1 MLFDG
6 LVYELMGLPKGYISY
21 SQVRLYQTC
30 PQKYYYTYIKKVPVP
45 IIDKIFLGVVF
56 HSIIEYYFN
65 EKING
70 NYLSQESLVERFSGT
85 FVQQRKQQ
93 EVAWENPPEETMKRG
108 KAFVKYFLREVAPPI
123 KPLMVEKE
131 LIVDLPGIDVPLKG
145 VIDLVE
151 SDFSITDFKTTTAK
165 WPKAKI
171 KASYLQVVIYRYL
184 FEQSFGDVISSL
196 KFKII
201 YAKDPGKIKHQE
213 IVINPKDVDYD
224 YSKMY
229 DVIKYVVENIQQGVF
244 YKNESFICGF
254 CEFKDLC
261 QKNSDT

>member
-1 MLFDG
+1 
-6 LVYELMGLPKGYISY
+6 MGLPKKYISY
-21 SQVRLYQTC
+21 SQIRLYQTC

-45 IIDKIFLGVVF
+45 VIDKVFLGVVF
-56 HSIIEYYFN
+56 HSTIEHYFN

-70 NYLSQESLVERFSGT
+70 ADLAQESLVEMFSDT
-85 FVQQRKQQ
+85 FARQQQQQ
-93 EVAWENPPEETMKRG
+93 EVAWESPPEETLKRG
-108 KAFVKYFLREVAPPI
+108 KAFVKYFLRQVAPPI
-123 KPLMVEKE
+123 EPLMVEKE
-131 LIVDLPGIDVPLKG
+131 LIADLPGLAVPLKG

-151 SDFSITDFKTTTAK
+151 TDFSITDFKTTTAR

-171 KASYLQVVIYRYL
+171 KGSYLQVVIYRYL

-201 YAKDPGKIKHQE
+201 YSKDPGKIKHQE
-213 IVINPKDVDYD
+213 LVINPKDVDYD

-229 DVIKYVVENIQQGVF
+229 EVIKYVVDNIRQGVF
-244 YKNESFICGF
+244 YKNENFICGF

-261 QKNSDT
+261 QKNSNGCVSLCG